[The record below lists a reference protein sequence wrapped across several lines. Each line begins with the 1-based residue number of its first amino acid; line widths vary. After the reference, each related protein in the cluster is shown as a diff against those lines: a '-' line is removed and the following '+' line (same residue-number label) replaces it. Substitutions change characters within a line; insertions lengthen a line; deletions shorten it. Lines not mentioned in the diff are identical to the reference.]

1 MTHVSERTED
11 SGATTAR
18 KRATPWSAR
27 AGRTRRQRTVTYADA
42 GVSIHAGEQAVERL
56 KSQVHRTRR
65 PEVLGNL
72 GGFAGLFKLD
82 VGRYRSPVL
91 ASSTDGVGTKLLIA
105 QAMDIH
111 DTVGLDLVAM
121 VVDDIVA
128 CGAEPL
134 FLLDYVACGEVQPDR
149 VAEIGAGV
157 ALGCQAAGCALIGGE
172 TAEHPGAMAPHEYD
186 LAATGVGVVEE
197 DEMLGR
203 ERIEIGDAVIAMG
216 SSGLHAN
223 GYSLVRHVLLGA
235 GRLRLDSVI
244 DDLGNQRTLGEELL
258 TPTRIYTKD
267 CLDLVR
273 ESDVHALAHVTG
285 GGIPGNLVR
294 VLPSHL
300 DAVINRSTWR
310 PQPIFDVVQRRGRVD
325 DGEMESTFNMGIGM
339 LAVVSATDTDRALAF
354 LRGRKVDAWLAG
366 EIVEGSGEVQ
376 MIGSYA
382 GG

>member
-1 MTHVSERTED
+1 MTHVSERTEG
-11 SGATTAR
+11 SGGTAR
-18 KRATPWSAR
+18 RRTTPWRAR
-27 AGRTRRQRTVTYADA
+27 GRRARRKRTVTYADA

-65 PEVLGNL
+65 PEVLSDL
-72 GGFAGLFKLD
+72 GGFAGLFRLD
-82 VGRYRSPVL
+82 TSKYRNPVL

-121 VVDDIVA
+121 VVDDIVT

-134 FLLDYVACGEVQPDR
+134 FLLDYVACGEVQPDK

-197 DEMLGR
+197 DELLGR
-203 ERIEIGDAVIAMG
+203 DRVEVGDAVIAMG

-244 DDLGNQRTLGEELL
+244 EDLGHQRTLGEELL
-258 TPTRIYTKD
+258 TPTRIYARD
-267 CLDLVR
+267 CLDLLR
-273 ESDVHALAHVTG
+273 ETEVHAFAHVTG

-294 VLPSHL
+294 ILPSHV
-300 DAVINRSTWR
+300 DAVVNRSTWR
-310 PQPIFDVVQRRGRVD
+310 PQPIFDVVQRRGRID
-325 DGEMESTFNMGIGM
+325 DAEMESTFNMGIGM
-339 LAVVSATDTDRALAF
+339 LAVVAPAEADRALAF
-354 LRGRKVDAWLAG
+354 LRGRNVDAWLAG
-366 EIVEGSGEVQ
+366 EIVEGTGQVQ
-376 MIGSYA
+376 MLGSYA

>member
-1 MTHVSERTED
+1 
-11 SGATTAR
+11 
-18 KRATPWSAR
+18 
-27 AGRTRRQRTVTYADA
+27 VTYADA

-65 PEVLGNL
+65 PEVLGSL
-72 GGFAGLFKLD
+72 GGFAGLFRLD
-82 VGRYRSPVL
+82 VNRYRNPIL

-105 QAMDIH
+105 QAMNVH

-157 ALGCQAAGCALIGGE
+157 ALGCQTAGCALIGGE
-172 TAEHPGAMAPHEYD
+172 TAEHPGVLAPHEYD

-197 DEMLGR
+197 DQLLGR
-203 ERIEIGDAVIAMG
+203 DRVEVGDVVIAMG
-216 SSGLHAN
+216 STGLHAN

-235 GRLRLDSVI
+235 GRLRLDSVV
-244 DDLGNQRTLGEELL
+244 DDLGNQRTVGEELL
-258 TPTRIYTKD
+258 TPTRIYTRD
-267 CLDLVR
+267 CLDLLA
-273 ESDVHALAHVTG
+273 ESDVHAFAHVTG

-294 VLPSHL
+294 VLPRHV
-300 DAVINRSTWR
+300 DAIVNRSTWC
-310 PQPIFDVVQRRGRVD
+310 PQPVFNLVQRRGRID
-325 DGEMESTFNMGIGM
+325 DAEMESTFNMGVGM
-339 LAVVSATDTDRALAF
+339 LAIVSATDADRALAF
-354 LRGRKVDAWLAG
+354 LRGRRIEAWLAG
-366 EIVEGSGEVQ
+366 EIIEGSGSVQ
-376 MIGSYA
+376 LLGSYA